1 MGNNHFASLLKKVP
15 DGFKKVHYNGRT
27 YSLTRTNF
35 NNGKSAK
42 VFARELGG
50 SDWVSFNSYDTR
62 NGIQLK
68 PCEMP
73 LEKVIQFLEHMEFLP
88 EPPV

>member
-1 MGNNHFASLLKKVP
+1 MENSHFASLLKKVP
-15 DGFKKVHYNGRT
+15 EGFRKVQYNGRA
-27 YSLTRTNF
+27 YSLARTNF

-42 VFARELGG
+42 VYARELGG
-50 SDWVSFNSYDTR
+50 SDWISFNSYNTQ
-62 NGIQLK
+62 NGTQLK

-73 LEKVIQFLEHMEFLP
+73 REKVTHFLEHMEFMP